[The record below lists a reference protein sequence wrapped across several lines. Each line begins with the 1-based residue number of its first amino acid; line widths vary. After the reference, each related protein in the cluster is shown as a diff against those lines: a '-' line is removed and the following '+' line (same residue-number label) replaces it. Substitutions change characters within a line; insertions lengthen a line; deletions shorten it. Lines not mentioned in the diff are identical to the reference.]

1 MREMVFGLDADFTD
15 ESFVGRLN
23 ADLANDL
30 GNLVSRATTLIV
42 NLGGGTVP
50 ALADAPDDVA
60 RSWPDLPA
68 AFERALAEASAA
80 MADFAFHRALAAI
93 WEFIGAVNRYVD
105 TTQPWAL
112 AKQPDAR
119 PRLEHAL
126 SVAGG
131 VAAAARHRAGA
142 VPPGVRREDP
152 RRARSDG
159 GADAWPTRD
168 GAACAPARRSRSCP
182 ASSRA
187 WTRRKRRAGGAAPGA
202 KAVGADSPRISIDDF
217 GKVELRVAEVLAA
230 EAVPKSKKLLKL
242 TVSLGGEQRTV
253 VSGIA
258 AHYAPA
264 DLVGKKIVL
273 VANLEPAKL
282 MGIESNGMVLSG
294 EIDGQLAV
302 LTLDRDL
309 PPGAK
314 VK

>member
-1 MREMVFGLDADFTD
+1 
-15 ESFVGRLN
+15 
-23 ADLANDL
+23 
-30 GNLVSRATTLIV
+30 VSRATTLIV

-50 ALADAPDDVA
+50 GLTTPPDDIA
-60 RSWPDLPA
+60 RAWPDLGP
-68 AFERALAEASAA
+68 AFERALAEAERA

-112 AKQPDAR
+112 PKQPDAR

-126 SVAGG
+126 SMLAESLRLLGIVLAPFLPESAAKIRAAVGQTADPKLSDARWGG
-131 VAAAARHRAGA
+131 LRAGTP
-142 VPPGVRREDP
+142 VTRLSGLFP
-152 RRARSDG
+152 RVDETKAP
-159 GADAWPTRD
+159 AAPAATPA
-168 GAACAPARRSRSCP
+168 GAA
-182 ASSRA
+182 
-187 WTRRKRRAGGAAPGA
+187 
-202 KAVGADSPRISIDDF
+202 SPRISIDDF
-217 GKVELRVAEVLAA
+217 GKVELRIAEVTAC

-242 TVSLGGEQRTV
+242 TVNLGGEQRTV

-294 EIDGQLAV
+294 EIDGRLAV